1 MELKIEHLPTCRIAY
16 IRRIGPYG
24 PRNREAME
32 SLKNWVKD
40 NRLLTDESVI
50 LGIAQDDPTVTK
62 PEQCRYDACLVIADD
77 TRISDDAV
85 SLGSI
90 VGGRHAV
97 FAIDHTAEAM
107 GRAWNDIFP
116 ELQRQ
121 GLQADNTRPV
131 IERYA
136 ARMIRAH
143 LCELCVPVY

>member
-1 MELKIEHLPTCRIAY
+1 MEHLPTCRIAY

-24 PRNREAME
+24 SRNREAIE

-40 NRLLTDESVI
+40 NLLLTEDNVI

-62 PEQCRYDACLVIADD
+62 LEDCRYDACLVIADD
-77 TRISDDAV
+77 TRISDDAIN
-85 SLGSI
+85 LGSI
-90 VGGRHAV
+90 AGGWHAV
-97 FAIDHTAEAM
+97 FTIDHTAEAM
-107 GRAWNDIFP
+107 GMAWNKIFP